1 MASCQSGHDPGRRSA
16 RRSGRFTFAQHP
28 QLARSFSVKLEH
40 CSLESQRY
48 AVSMPRRAD
57 DFGNDSAIDIVNPE
71 DDTSAEAI
79 AAWIADLERDD
90 DWIDLGSTAADLI
103 AEDRAVTGS

>member
-1 MASCQSGHDPGRRSA
+1 MSQGYVVPMA
-16 RRSGRFTFAQHP
+16 
-28 QLARSFSVKLEH
+28 
-40 CSLESQRY
+40 
-48 AVSMPRRAD
+48 RRAD
-57 DFGNDSAIDIVNPE
+57 DFGNDSSIDVINPE

-103 AEDRAVTGS
+103 AEDRAVNGS

>member
-1 MASCQSGHDPGRRSA
+1 M
-16 RRSGRFTFAQHP
+16 
-28 QLARSFSVKLEH
+28 
-40 CSLESQRY
+40 SQGY
-48 AVSMPRRAD
+48 AVPMARRAD

>member
-1 MASCQSGHDPGRRSA
+1 MSQGYVVPMA
-16 RRSGRFTFAQHP
+16 
-28 QLARSFSVKLEH
+28 
-40 CSLESQRY
+40 
-48 AVSMPRRAD
+48 RRAD
-57 DFGNDSAIDIVNPE
+57 DFGNDSSIDVINPE

-79 AAWIADLERDD
+79 AAWIADLEHDD

>member
-1 MASCQSGHDPGRRSA
+1 MA
-16 RRSGRFTFAQHP
+16 RRG
-28 QLARSFSVKLEH
+28 
-40 CSLESQRY
+40 
-48 AVSMPRRAD
+48 D
-57 DFGNDSAIDIVNPE
+57 DFRNDSSIDVVNPD

-90 DWIDLGSTAADLI
+90 GWIELWLTAADFI